1 MFARLPLT
9 CANIMCIKSLQIP
22 FFPAIP
28 SRKAASQGILI
39 PRLFRYDSQIRT
51 FRQKFLLPLSA
62 DLLPAR
68 SVPVFYGIQYNC
80 CRLSLFT
87 SSENQASQQ
96 TLPHYITSLFN
107 IQPTILPEYVLFF
120 IVFSQ
125 NTCFFPLLLYALT
138 KESGRERKPKMVYNF
153 SSRCYAVQK

>member
-1 MFARLPLT
+1 M
-9 CANIMCIKSLQIP
+9 
-22 FFPAIP
+22 
-28 SRKAASQGILI
+28 ILH
-39 PRLFRYDSQIRT
+39 LRY
-51 FRQKFLLPLSA
+51 
-62 DLLPAR
+62 R
-68 SVPVFYGIQYNC
+68 SVCRYAHSGRSFFCRFPRICCQHVQCLFSMGYNTTAAACPCSHPVKI
-80 CRLSLFT
+80 
-87 SSENQASQQ
+87 QASQQ

-153 SSRCYAVQK
+153 SLQMLCCSKIDPENQSTNRKDIYYVNWKNRLFWE